1 MSGDGGARVVAVV
14 QVKTGSPQ
22 PWRVHVRSP
31 VSSAKRRN
39 GIRTCTRLKVD
50 CAFAVRRK
58 VDATRETPELLETP
72 YSRTDSSN
80 TPEPA
85 RLDPRMPI

>member
-1 MSGDGGARVVAVV
+1 MAVV
-14 QVKTGSPQ
+14 VVHVETGSPQ
-22 PWRVHVRSP
+22 PWRVHVHERSP

-39 GIRTCTRLKVD
+39 GIRTCTRFKAD
-50 CAFAVRRK
+50 CAFAARRN
-58 VDATRETPELLETP
+58 VDATRQTPELLQTP
-72 YSRTDSSN
+72 YSHTDSSN